1 MKANGRRELPKVMS
15 KKDDLNALEWKENGG
30 VGEHLWWECDNC
42 TEEAVR
48 IQMFKKKKKEYI

>member
-30 VGEHLWWECDNC
+30 VGEHL
-42 TEEAVR
+42 
-48 IQMFKKKKKEYI
+48 